1 MNDEPACIPTP
12 VYPYP
17 IRRGLIWLIMLALLS
32 AGCRPLQPLTLS
44 SPSPVTPPLIVLD
57 WENDITPE
65 ILQGFTAE
73 TGIPVELRYYYSAE
87 EAYRRILEG
96 ETCDL
101 AVVANDK
108 VPGLIRAERLLS
120 LDLIQVPDFRHIAP
134 AFRDLVI
141 DPANR
146 YSIPYSWGTTGIVY
160 NANEVTSP
168 PQRWADLW
176 DEAYAGRVFLW
187 DDSRTVIGLTLK
199 SLGYSA
205 NTEDLQ
211 ALNLAA
217 AKLNTWQTLPLTP
230 YQPEALAA
238 AFRSGQAQVAVAWVG
253 DYLLARREIPD
264 LVYAL
269 PAEGSI
275 LWMDHFVLPRS
286 ARNPEAALRLLDY
299 LLRPKVAAQITTQ
312 SLWATAN
319 ETSWAQVKLDPDVQ
333 VLVFPSTEALTN
345 AELTLPLSP
354 AAEMAYNRMWE
365 QFVRLRSSSPEM
377 IPSPTPP

>member
-12 VYPYP
+12 VRQTP
-17 IRRGLIWLIMLALLS
+17 IYRWLTWLVALALLS
-32 AGCRPLQPLTLS
+32 VGCVPLPPQAAS
-44 SPSPVTPPLIVLD
+44 SPAPEALPLVVLD

-73 TGIPVELRYYYSAE
+73 TGIPVELHYYYSAE
-87 EAYRRILEG
+87 EAYRCILEG

-101 AVVANDK
+101 AIVANDK
-108 VPGLIRAERLLS
+108 VPGLIRAERLLT
-120 LDLIQVPDFRHIAP
+120 LDLTRVPNFRHIAP

-141 DPANR
+141 DPENR
-146 YSIPYSWGTTGIVY
+146 YSVPYSWGTTGFVY
-160 NANEVTSP
+160 HPAHVTSSLT
-168 PQRWADLW
+168 QWADLW
-176 DEAYAGRVFLW
+176 DEHYAGRIFLW
-187 DDSRTVIGLTLK
+187 EDPRTVIGLTLK

-205 NTEDLQ
+205 SSEDLQ

-217 AKLNTWQTLPLTP
+217 AKLNTWQTLPPAP
-230 YQPEALAA
+230 YRPETLAE
-238 AFRSGQAQVAVAWVG
+238 AFRSGRAQVAVAWVG

-299 LLRPKVAAQITTQ
+299 LLRPEVAAQITAQ

-333 VLVFPSTEALTN
+333 GLVFPPAEALTN

>member
-12 VYPYP
+12 VHPYP

-108 VPGLIRAERLLS
+108 VPGLIRAERLLP
-120 LDLIQVPDFRHIAP
+120 LDLTQVPNFRHIAP

-141 DPANR
+141 DPENR
-146 YSIPYSWGTTGIVY
+146 YSVPNAWGTSGLVFRQSVAD
-160 NANEVTSP
+160 NP

-176 DEAYAGRVFLW
+176 DDAYAGRVFLW

-199 SLGYSA
+199 SLGYSV
-205 NTEDLQ
+205 NSEDLK

-217 AKLNTWQTLPLTP
+217 AKLNAWQTLPACPLPT
-230 YQPEALAA
+230 
-238 AFRSGQAQVAVAWVG
+238 RSLG
-253 DYLLARREIPD
+253 
-264 LVYAL
+264 
-269 PAEGSI
+269 
-275 LWMDHFVLPRS
+275 
-286 ARNPEAALRLLDY
+286 
-299 LLRPKVAAQITTQ
+299 
-312 SLWATAN
+312 
-319 ETSWAQVKLDPDVQ
+319 
-333 VLVFPSTEALTN
+333 
-345 AELTLPLSP
+345 
-354 AAEMAYNRMWE
+354 
-365 QFVRLRSSSPEM
+365 
-377 IPSPTPP
+377 